1 VERGE
6 NAIMSN
12 NDEILKFI
20 QNTKTRLSDPAR
32 PGALRGAIQAN
43 NEEAIVE
50 KKVVAK
56 VHEIVQDLT
65 IDKIVSDVYVIS
77 PAQLELV
84 IGYVAKDLAQQMN
97 VKALHP
103 RILRHVDKSI
113 KEALAKAK
121 RMGRKK

>member
-1 VERGE
+1 
-6 NAIMSN
+6 MSN